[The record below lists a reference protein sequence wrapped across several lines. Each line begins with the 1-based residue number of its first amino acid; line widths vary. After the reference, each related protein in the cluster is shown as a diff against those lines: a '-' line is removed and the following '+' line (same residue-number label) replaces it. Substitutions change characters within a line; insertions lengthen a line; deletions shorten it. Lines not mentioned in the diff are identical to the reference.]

1 VEIGLPKG
9 RCLANALVSSHIV
22 SSDDCCISGAHLYHC
37 LTTFSRSTKIW
48 IPSASCVLL
57 GQQMSFFETE
67 NRHKSDC
74 TSLQQFLPSNAEPA
88 CAFKAAEIM
97 MRMHC
102 RGAKNP
108 SKASGGTKLQVM
120 YPSICCPSS
129 VNRGVMQIGPL
140 VACGWLDAC
149 LYLATSHV
157 LNCTWLP
164 IAPIATPSIGLNPR
178 GG

>member
-1 VEIGLPKG
+1 MYLS
-9 RCLANALVSSHIV
+9 NLVSPRQMAVEEADSPESLFDAIFAIPGRFGYPSFV
-22 SSDDCCISGAHLYHC
+22 CYPSNKCSSLKKRRGTRVTATACKSSFLQLRTH
-37 LTTFSRSTKIW
+37 R
-48 IPSASCVLL
+48 VLL
-57 GQQMSFFETE
+57 
-67 NRHKSDC
+67 R
-74 TSLQQFLPSNAEPA
+74 P
-88 CAFKAAEIM
+88 AEIM
-97 MRMHC
+97 MKMHC

-120 YPSICCPSS
+120 YPSICCLSI

-157 LNCTWLP
+157 LNCTWLQ